1 MATKTWAFSDL
12 EGVAR
17 KGGVACLPVALLN
30 RIVREAMAAFDAPNG
45 AVVLEVDSHK
55 QADGVTSLAATLHFD
70 AIKLAW
76 GHPEVAIRVEQR
88 DDRFSMRIGG
98 RADTAVL
105 GYDYDFGWTEETP
118 AALFP
123 ALFSC
128 VLESMRTN
136 KALK

>member
-1 MATKTWAFSDL
+1 
-12 EGVAR
+12 
-17 KGGVACLPVALLN
+17 
-30 RIVREAMAAFDAPNG
+30 
-45 AVVLEVDSHK
+45 
-55 QADGVTSLAATLHFD
+55 
-70 AIKLAW
+70 
-76 GHPEVAIRVEQR
+76 
-88 DDRFSMRIGG
+88 
-98 RADTAVL
+98 VL